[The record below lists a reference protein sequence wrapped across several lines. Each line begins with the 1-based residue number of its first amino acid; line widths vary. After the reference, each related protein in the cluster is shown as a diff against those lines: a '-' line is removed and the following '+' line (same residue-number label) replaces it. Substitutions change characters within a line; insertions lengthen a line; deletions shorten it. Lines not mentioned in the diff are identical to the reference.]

1 LARVKSLAAALLVA
15 AVSDRASKPRR
26 VFEIPTAHAELIR
39 LSPMLNDP
47 ISYGYIGIVLFL
59 ILTGC
64 GLPLPEEVAI
74 IGAGVA
80 AGRGVLNPWFALAS
94 CLIGAIAG
102 DSAMY
107 WIGRVFG
114 EGILK
119 RQSRWTRFLN
129 PEREKLIEKLL
140 QHHGVKVLLVTRF
153 LVGLRSPVYFAAGML
168 RASYIKFLIADTCC
182 ALLVT
187 SSFFGVTYFFGAK
200 IWNLIKNV
208 ETLITVALVAAAV
221 IGLLIFFIQRRGK
234 ALLQAEADLCET
246 EQSAAA
252 PEPQPKTTQ
261 PTQ

>member
-1 LARVKSLAAALLVA
+1 
-15 AVSDRASKPRR
+15 
-26 VFEIPTAHAELIR
+26 
-39 LSPMLNDP
+39 MLHDP

-80 AGRGVLNPWFALAS
+80 AGRGVLDPWLALAS

-107 WIGRVFG
+107 WIGRTFG
-114 EGILK
+114 EGILA
-119 RQSRWTRFLN
+119 RQSRWTRFLS

-153 LVGLRSPVYFAAGML
+153 LVGLRSPVYFAAGVL
-168 RASYIKFLIADTCC
+168 RVGYIRFLIADTCC

-187 SSFFGVTYFFGAK
+187 SSFFGITYFFGAK
-200 IWNLIKNV
+200 IWNLIKDV
-208 ETLITVALVAAAV
+208 ETLITLAVVAAIV
-221 IGLLIFFIQRRGK
+221 IGLLVFLIRRRGK
-234 ALLQAEADLCET
+234 AMLQAESESCKPD
-246 EQSAAA
+246 QPA
-252 PEPQPKTTQ
+252 PASEPQSETTQ